1 MLTPTCAEGGNMS
14 DSKYNGWT
22 NYETWNA
29 MLWINNVDGV
39 YDSIA
44 DALNGQIEQFVDE
57 GTWDEDGYL
66 QYAEQFIQDQFADH
80 FIYQGNDP
88 AQWHED
94 NYGPVS
100 DAVSTYMQEANWRE
114 IAQAFWDENKQEWR
128 SERE

>member
-1 MLTPTCAEGGNMS
+1 MCGE
-14 DSKYNGWT
+14 YNGWS

-39 YDSIA
+39 YDGIV
-44 DALNGQIEQFVDE
+44 DELEKQINQFVDE

-66 QYAEQFIQDQFADH
+66 QYAEQFIQDYFADT
-80 FIYQGNDP
+80 FIYQDRND
-88 AQWHED
+88 WHEA

-100 DAVSTYMQEANWRE
+100 DAIGSYLNTVSWRE
-114 IAQAFWDENKQEWR
+114 IAQSVWDDKKHDWR